1 LSIAVQPASADRR
14 AGTCI
19 PSGSGM
25 ATLLT
30 GNASAHMKDFDG
42 QVVVITGASR
52 GLGLGCAQAFAA
64 RGAEVVL
71 VSRGQAELEQAAA
84 KIGAAGGQARTLP
97 CDVTDPAAVEQL
109 FAQLPR
115 CDVLVNNAG
124 GNKPMPFVEV
134 PLETLDHL
142 LGLNVRS
149 MFVTAQ
155 AAARLMLRQAPRGDG
170 GRSAQGA
177 ASAPAP
183 ARGVILHMSSQMGHV
198 GAPNRTVYCMTKAA
212 IEGLTKAMAVEL
224 APHGIRVNSIAPT
237 YVETPLTKPFF
248 ENAAFR
254 EDTLRRIPLGRIGT
268 IDEVAAA
275 VTFLASPGASLIT
288 GTSLLVDGGYTA
300 Q

>member
-1 LSIAVQPASADRR
+1 MQRGRVHSVWQRNGYTAD
-14 AGTCI
+14 TQQ
-19 PSGSGM
+19 M
-25 ATLLT
+25 TDLM
-30 GNASAHMKDFDG
+30 NDFDG
-42 QVVVITGASR
+42 QVVVVTGASR
-52 GLGLGCAQAFAA
+52 GLGRGCAEAFAA

-71 VSRGQAELEQAAA
+71 VSRGAAELEQVAAVLR
-84 KIGAAGGQARTLP
+84 AGGARARAMP
-97 CDVTDPAAVEQL
+97 CDVTDPAAVEAL
-109 FAQLPR
+109 FAALPR

-142 LGLNVRS
+142 LDLNVRS

-155 AAARLMLRQAPRGDG
+155 AAVRLMLRQAPRPT
-170 GRSAQGA
+170 STAAAA
-177 ASAPAP
+177 ASAKPV
-183 ARGVILHMSSQMGHV
+183 RGAIVHMSSQMGHV

-212 IEGLTKAMAVEL
+212 IEGLTRAMAVEL
-224 APHGIRVNSIAPT
+224 APHGIRVNSVAPT
-237 YVETPLTKPFF
+237 YVETPLTRPFF

-268 IDEVAAA
+268 IEEVSAA
-275 VTFLASPGASLIT
+275 VAFLASPAASLIT